1 MSALAAI
8 SLVGATVRHD
18 IARYVDALFTV
29 YLILIFA
36 YVVVSIMYSVGIRPP
51 YSRWWRALTDF
62 LNSVVEPYLRLFRR
76 FLPMFGPLDL
86 SPMVATFALIIVWRI
101 VVSAIDG

>member
-1 MSALAAI
+1 MSAAALPLAA
-8 SLVGATVRHD
+8 VRD
-18 IARYVDALFTV
+18 EIARYVDALFTV

-51 YSRWWRALTDF
+51 YSRWWNGIVEF
-62 LNSVVEPYLRLFRR
+62 LRQVVEPYLRIFRR

-86 SPMVATFALIIVWRI
+86 SPMVATIVLIFVWRI
-101 VVSAIDG
+101 VVSLIQG

>member
-1 MSALAAI
+1 VSAVILW
-8 SLVGATVRHD
+8 TVRSD

-36 YVVVSIMYSVGIRPP
+36 YVVISIMYSAGIRPP
-51 YSRWWRALTDF
+51 YSRWWNAVVEF
-62 LNSVVEPYLRLFRR
+62 LRSVVEPYLRVFRR

-86 SPMVATFALIIVWRI
+86 SPMVATIVLIVVWRI
-101 VVSAIDG
+101 VVSLIQG

>member
-1 MSALAAI
+1 MSGAAAVV
-8 SLVGATVRHD
+8 LGTVRVD

-51 YSRWWRALTDF
+51 YSRWWNGITEF
-62 LNSVVEPYLRLFRR
+62 LRSVVEPYLRIFRR
-76 FLPMFGPLDL
+76 VLPMFGPLDL
-86 SPMVATFALIIVWRI
+86 SPMIATIVLIVVWRI
-101 VVSAIDG
+101 VVSLIQG